1 MNIEFRKST
10 EFNIAI
16 KYSGDINMKIPG
28 YNFTFPLLDG
38 QILVNVLMLNQKNIK
53 RSDTKGRVYEY
64 SFDGDD
70 DKGLLTISRKSGNT
84 NAIQESYIA
93 NKKVLMIK
101 IQEYFNIHWEEYT
114 DKNYQTSIKRN
125 EEYRNK
131 VPQYIKQ
138 ISTTKPKKESNTDKK
153 TEEKLLNQSDE
164 KTIYIPENL
173 EGEKKFQWLERV
185 KQENPKVNFDNIEV
199 KTLLDNQWES
209 IKY

>member
-101 IQEYFNIHWEEYT
+101 IQEYFDIHWEEYT

-185 KQENPKVNFDNIEV
+185 KQDNPKVNFDNIEV